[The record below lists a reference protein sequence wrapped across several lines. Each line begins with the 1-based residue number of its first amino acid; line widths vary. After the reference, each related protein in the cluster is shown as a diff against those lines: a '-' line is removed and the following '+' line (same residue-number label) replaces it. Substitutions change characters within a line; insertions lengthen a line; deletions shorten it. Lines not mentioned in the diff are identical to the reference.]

1 MTVDV
6 RRYGPELEPD
16 WHSLLADSRN
26 GLFLFDRAYMDYH
39 ADRFPDFSAIAYL
52 EGRAAVAIPATMQA
66 GSGEAF
72 SHSGLTFGGFIIRRD
87 LRGEGGLACIDS
99 RLDAMRCWGA
109 AELEVRL
116 PPQFLAAYPSME
128 ADYALWR
135 RGFTLV
141 RRDLSSALLL
151 RGPMPFNKSKKQ
163 SVAKAKKAGLSVADG
178 GSLADFHELL
188 GTVLEERHGVAPVH
202 SLDEL
207 ELLSSRFPEKIFLR
221 SVEHEGRMLAGIVV
235 YSYPTAW
242 HTQYMAVSDEG
253 RALGALD
260 LAIAALIDEATKSGA
275 DWLSFGTSTTDQ
287 GRHINEGLLWQKESF
302 GARSITHD
310 FMRGKL

>member
-6 RRYGPELEPD
+6 RRYGPGLEPD
-16 WHSLLADSRN
+16 WQSLLADSRN
-26 GLFLFDRAYMDYH
+26 GLFLFDRAYMNYH
-39 ADRFPDFSAIAYL
+39 SDRFPDFSAIAYL
-52 EGRAAVAIPATMQA
+52 DGRAAVAIPATMQA

-87 LRGEGGLACIDS
+87 LRGEAAMACIDAL
-99 RLDAMRCWGA
+99 LDAMRGWGA

-116 PPQFLAAYPSME
+116 LPQFLAAYPSAE

-141 RRDLSSALLL
+141 RRDLSSALPL
-151 RGPMPFNKSKKQ
+151 RQHLAFNTSKKQ
-163 SVAKAKKAGLSVADG
+163 AVAKAKKAGLSVSSG
-178 GSLADFHELL
+178 KLADFHALL

-202 SLDEL
+202 SREEL
-207 ELLSSRFPEKIFLR
+207 ELLAKRFPDEIFLR
-221 SVEHEGRMLAGIVV
+221 SVEREGHMLAGVVV
-235 YSYPTAW
+235 YRYPTAW

-260 LAIAALIDEATKSGA
+260 LAIAGLIDEATKSGA

-287 GRHINEGLLWQKESF
+287 GRHLNEGLLWQKESF
-302 GARSITHD
+302 GARSVVHD
-310 FMRGKL
+310 FMRGRL